1 MSITFGGKTINR
13 LGYGAMGTVGDGVR
27 GPAEGQGRRRGG
39 TG

>member
-1 MSITFGGKTINR
+1 MTITLNGKTINR

-27 GPAEGQGRRRGG
+27 GPAKGQGRRRGG